1 MTDSFSV
8 ESASSDSPRR
18 FRFPRKCKIK
28 RSGDFQSVYRA
39 RIRVYNERLTICCR
53 PAAPGAPSRLGLS
66 VSKKVGKAFVR
77 NRWKRL
83 LREAFRLRRRELPVG
98 FDFIAIP
105 TRQDQ
110 VPHLAILADD
120 LLKLTR
126 RCVRKAEKRAALN
139 GDSSTPPRA
148 AVASCPKTS
157 PSTANGDAQ

>member
-18 FRFPRKCKIK
+18 FRFPQECKIK
-28 RSGDFQSVYRA
+28 RCGDFQSVYRA

-53 PAAPGAPSRLGLS
+53 PATPGAPSRLGLS

-105 TRQDQ
+105 TRQDK
-110 VPHLAILADD
+110 VPPLAILADD

-126 RCVRKAEKRAALN
+126 RCVRKAEKRAA
-139 GDSSTPPRA
+139 SA
-148 AVASCPKTS
+148 AVSKPS
-157 PSTANGDAQ
+157 PSTANGDAQL

>member
-8 ESASSDSPRR
+8 ESAPSDSTRR
-18 FRFPRKCKIK
+18 LRFSQESKIK

-53 PAAPGAPSRLGLS
+53 PVSPGAPSRLGLS

-105 TRQDQ
+105 TPQAR
-110 VPHLAILADD
+110 VPSFAILADD

-126 RCVRKAEKRAALN
+126 RCVRKAEKRAAADAN
-139 GDSSTPPRA
+139 PPATFRDA
-148 AVASCPKTS
+148 DASGPKTS
-157 PSTANGDAQ
+157 LSTANGDAQ